1 MSFSCNQTFSLCSQ
15 QDTNFGIMRLK
26 EIYTF
31 ASAASH
37 FNNPRFGFTRQA
49 PRYIQHMEHYCNEY
63 DMVGQWGVLHN
74 TRMVLDNRYSGN
86 VFVRAGATGHMLIQH
101 YLDVMFPIPSSAP
114 QVQYEHGAEEAAAG
128 RVDESFLDKVVDVDE
143 TTANRRE
150 STAARKLGIMRRDSG
165 FEEFVHEEEEVVNNA
180 DDGRGL
186 RVNDESRVR
195 FGGLSGQ
202 AGSVGWTVGKEARG
216 KTTRQLSRLWMYLD
230 GGDPADGATRRGR

>member
-1 MSFSCNQTFSLCSQ
+1 M
-15 QDTNFGIMRLK
+15 K

-114 QVQYEHGAEEAAAG
+114 QVQDEHGDEEVVAAK
-128 RVDESFLDKVVDVDE
+128 VEDSFLDKVVDVDE

-150 STAARKLGIMRRDSG
+150 STAARKLGITRRDSG
-165 FEEFVHEEEEVVNNA
+165 FEEFVNEEEEVANHA
-180 DDGRGL
+180 DNGRGL

-202 AGSVGWTVGKEARG
+202 ASPVAGAVVKDARG

-230 GGDPADGATRRGR
+230 GGDPAEGAMRRGK